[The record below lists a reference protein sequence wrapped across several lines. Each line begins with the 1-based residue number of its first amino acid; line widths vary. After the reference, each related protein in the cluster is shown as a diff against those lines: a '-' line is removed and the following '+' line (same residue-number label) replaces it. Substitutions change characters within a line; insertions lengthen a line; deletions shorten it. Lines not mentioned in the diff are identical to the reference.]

1 MRKLTKKIIVA
12 VLSLAMVMGVMSIPT
27 FADPTSTTA
36 VVVVLPDGTDA
47 NNVYLQ
53 INSSETT
60 GAITCTNTTANPIG
74 WGALYVPTKNGNEY
88 TFTFSGSLGPSDYTS
103 MGIVICKDANA
114 IGGYKYYPQ
123 DNESMF
129 NDNAKIWIKV
139 DIVDNGTSTWPS
151 LNATN
156 TDPSAITAAQVM
168 EKIDAIGTVKF
179 PESIGAINEARSAI
193 NSYTGDV
200 ADITNMAV
208 YTAAVARLAEL
219 EEASKGKVTLFVKDD
234 ASWGKIGVHMWS
246 GSTPFSTW
254 PGKTADS
261 LTGYEGW
268 YAVEFDVTEVPA
280 SFKVTNGV
288 SSGKQ
293 SNQIDNIVKG
303 TYWVI
308 VTDNGAALSATAPA
322 GAPTSIPGAEE
333 PTTAAEE
340 PTTPAATTAADNKA
354 TTAADNKATTTA
366 ANNTTTA
373 ADNKTSTAADD
384 KTTTSAADNTT
395 TAADNGGA
403 GAGEA
408 ESTTGAGGSSTDVG
422 ASDSSVVIFAV
433 LAAVAIM
440 GAAMVFV
447 KKKSQEA

>member
-12 VLSLAMVMGVMSIPT
+12 VLSLAMVMGIMSVSA
-27 FADPTSTTA
+27 FADPTPTTE
-36 VVVVLPDGTDA
+36 VVVVLPDGTVA

-53 INSSETT
+53 INSSDTT

-114 IGGYKYYPQ
+114 IGGYKYYSQ
-123 DNESMF
+123 DNKSMF

-139 DIVDNGTSTWPS
+139 DIVDNGIAAWPS

-179 PESIGAINEARSAI
+179 PESIDAINEARSAI
-193 NSYTGDV
+193 NSYTGNV

-303 TYWVI
+303 TYWVT

-333 PTTAAEE
+333 PTTGAEE
-340 PTTPAATTAADNKA
+340 PTTPAATKGENP
-354 TTAADNKATTTA
+354 TTTA
-366 ANNTTTA
+366 ANETTA
-373 ADNKTSTAADD
+373 ADNKTTTAAND
-384 KTTTSAADNTT
+384 KTTTAAADNTT

-433 LAAVAIM
+433 LAVVAIM